1 MSKEEVSRL
10 VDDVMSNPA
19 MLAEAMQLASRED
32 MESFI
37 TAKGYDLT
45 KDEMGDVWEMAS
57 KVMAGHAQPMSETQK
72 LIKEVKDK
80 A

>member
-72 LIKEVKDK
+72 LIEEVKDK